1 MATEAVLLLRTFYE
15 QGNPNGQGSQNQ
27 NQDQLQ
33 SLDPYYVHPSES
45 PTTVCVTPALNGENY
60 HGWALK
66 MRRALATKNKF
77 KFVDGSIEVPREDD
91 MNFAAWE

>member
-1 MATEAVLLLRTFYE
+1 MVK
-15 QGNPNGQGSQNQ
+15 GQGSQNQ
-27 NQDQLQ
+27 NQDQLR

-45 PTTVCVTPALNGENY
+45 PTTVCVTPALNRENY